1 MAKIIGVTGGIGSG
15 KTTLVR
21 YIESLGIPA
30 FIADDEAKKVTQ
42 LPDVLDQIKS
52 VFGEIVIGNGQ
63 VNRQQ
68 LGAIVFSDA
77 EKLNQL
83 NSIIHPAVRRHFKHW
98 LDQHQ
103 SAPFVVYEAAILFE
117 SGSYTICDYIITIT
131 APLEDRINR
140 VMLRDNCSRENVLQ
154 RINAQWTDEQRIA
167 KSVFIVENADTSTA
181 RLQIDYILKNLYNQQ

>member
-21 YIESLGIPA
+21 YFESLGIPV

-63 VNRQQ
+63 LNRQQ
-68 LGAIVFSDA
+68 LGAIVFSDPD
-77 EKLNQL
+77 KLNQL
-83 NSIIHPAVRRHFKHW
+83 NTIIHPAVRTQFKLW

-103 SAPFVVYEAAILFE
+103 LERFVVYEAAILFE
-117 SGSYTICDYIITIT
+117 SGSYAICDYIITII
-131 APLEDRINR
+131 APFEDRINR
-140 VMLRDNCSRENVLQ
+140 VMLRDNCSREHVLQ
-154 RINAQWTDEQRIA
+154 RINSQWTDEQRIA
-167 KSVFIVENADTSTA
+167 KSDFVVENADTETA
-181 RLQIDYILKNLYNQQ
+181 KQQIDYIFKSLYN

>member
-83 NSIIHPAVRRHFKHW
+83 NSIIHPAVRTQFKLW

-117 SGSYTICDYIITIT
+117 SGSYAICDYIITIT

-140 VMLRDNCSRENVLQ
+140 VMLRDKCSRENVLQ

-167 KSVFIVENADTSTA
+167 KSDFIVENADTSTA